1 MTTLKNPTYRVSLLS
16 FGHFLS
22 DFYCNFLPILLPLI
36 MPKLGLS
43 LTLSGVLVMVF
54 SFTSNVLQ
62 PFFGYLI
69 DRHNVNRLLLI
80 VIPSGA
86 IFICST
92 GYVHSTIA
100 LFLVIAIS
108 GIAVSCYH
116 PLASNLVS
124 EVADKRKS
132 GLSLSLFVAAGNLGF
147 ALAPLILVYYTE
159 KFSLAALPFL
169 ILPALILSI
178 FYYHSRL
185 YKISTVSS
193 TNKDFHLKALFK
205 DAALVKL
212 NIAMG
217 LRAWTHAAVST
228 FLPILLIS
236 RGKDA
241 TSAGIMLTIFLI
253 GAAVGGMA
261 GGFFNDRF
269 GYKKVIICSLLLG
282 ILPTYLF
289 FSASV
294 ITPFTTIYLFLC
306 GASLQAPQPSSIVW
320 AQKLLPNYG
329 GMASG
334 MMMGLSF
341 GLGGIGAAFTAVLA
355 DSIGLSS
362 ALLWTAIPLGLSAL
376 VIAATPKTK

>member
-1 MTTLKNPTYRVSLLS
+1 MNTLKDSTYRVSLLS

-22 DFYCNFLPILLPLI
+22 DFYCNFLPILLPFI

-69 DRHNVNRLLLI
+69 DRNNLNRLLLI

-92 GYVHSTIA
+92 GYVHTTIA
-100 LFLVIAIS
+100 LFFVIAIS

-124 EVADKRKS
+124 AVADKKNS

-147 ALAPLILVYYTE
+147 ALAPLILVYFTE
-159 KFSLAALPFL
+159 IFSLSALPFL
-169 ILPALILSI
+169 ILPALVLSI

-185 YKISTVSS
+185 YTIETAGSQ
-193 TNKDFHLKALFK
+193 NKPFQIKALLK
-205 DAALVKL
+205 NSALVKL
-212 NIAMG
+212 NLAMG

-241 TSAGIMLTIFLI
+241 TAAGILLTIFLI
-253 GAAVGGMA
+253 GAALGGMA
-261 GGFFNDRF
+261 GGFFKDRF
-269 GYKKVIICSLLLG
+269 GYKKVISTLYCSVYCQPAYFFPQTLSHHLPCCISFYAAPAYKPLNQVLLSG
-282 ILPTYLF
+282 HK
-289 FSASV
+289 
-294 ITPFTTIYLFLC
+294 
-306 GASLQAPQPSSIVW
+306 SSCQTMAVW
-320 AQKLLPNYG
+320 LL
-329 GMASG
+329 A
-334 MMMGLSF
+334 
-341 GLGGIGAAFTAVLA
+341 
-355 DSIGLSS
+355 
-362 ALLWTAIPLGLSAL
+362 
-376 VIAATPKTK
+376 

>member
-1 MTTLKNPTYRVSLLS
+1 
-16 FGHFLS
+16 
-22 DFYCNFLPILLPLI
+22 

-69 DRHNVNRLLLI
+69 DRNNLNRLLLI

-92 GYVHSTIA
+92 GYVHTTIA
-100 LFLVIAIS
+100 LFFVIAIS

-124 EVADKRKS
+124 AVADKKNS

-147 ALAPLILVYYTE
+147 ALAPLILVYFTE
-159 KFSLAALPFL
+159 IFSLSALPFL
-169 ILPALILSI
+169 ILPALVLSI

-185 YKISTVSS
+185 YTIETAGSQ
-193 TNKDFHLKALFK
+193 NKPFQIKALLK
-205 DAALVKL
+205 NSALVKL
-212 NIAMG
+212 NLAMG

-236 RGKDA
+236 RGEDA
-241 TSAGIMLTIFLI
+241 TAAGILLTIFLI
-253 GAAVGGMA
+253 GAALGGMA

-269 GYKKVIICSLLLG
+269 GYKKVIIYSLLLG
-282 ILPTYLF
+282 ILPTCLF
-289 FSASV
+289 FSTNA
-294 ITPFTTIYLFLC
+294 ITPLTMLYLFLC

-355 DSIGLSS
+355 DSIGLST
-362 ALLWTAIPLGLSAL
+362 ALLLTAIPLGLAAL
-376 VIAATPKTK
+376 TIAVTPKIK

>member
-1 MTTLKNPTYRVSLLS
+1 MSLLKDSTYRVSLLS

-43 LTLSGVLVMVF
+43 LTLSGILVMVF

-69 DRHNVNRLLLI
+69 DRHNVNRLLLM

-92 GYVHSTIA
+92 GYVHSTIT

-124 EVADKRKS
+124 AVADKKKS

-147 ALAPLILVYYTE
+147 ALAPLILVYFT
-159 KFSLAALPFL
+159 KTFSLAALPFL
-169 ILPALILSI
+169 ILPALILSV

-185 YKISTVSS
+185 YNIST
-193 TNKDFHLKALFK
+193 TNNQNKTFHLKTLCK
-205 DAALVKL
+205 DSALVKL
-212 NIAMG
+212 NVAMG

-241 TSAGIMLTIFLI
+241 TAAGLLLTIFLV
-253 GAAVGGMA
+253 GAAVGGMV

-269 GYKKVIICSLLLG
+269 GYKKVIIYALLLG

-289 FSASV
+289 FSAIT
-294 ITPFTTIYLFLC
+294 ITPLTVLYLFLC

-355 DSIGLSS
+355 DSIGLST
-362 ALLWTAIPLGLSAL
+362 ALLLTAIPLGLGAL
-376 VIAATPKTK
+376 VIAVTPKAK